1 MKEHPLYK
9 NYFASEEGDI
19 FSNKRKSKPFHKLK
33 PQKHHLGYKLYFLS
47 VNGIHIGI
55 TGHRFIAEC
64 LIPNPNNLSDVNHK
78 DRDRSN
84 NNVNNLEWTTHKNN
98 MLYSR
103 DICAKNDYLIINI
116 KTKHSYKI
124 NNLVRWCEE
133 NNVHRRS
140 VYDVMRGKQKST
152 KGYIIKKLDITS

>member
-55 TGHRFIAEC
+55 IGHRFIAEC
-64 LIPNPNNLSDVNHK
+64 LIPNPNNLSDVHLK

-84 NNVNNLEWTTHKNN
+84 NNVNNLEDAVKKALSFESLWLRTKSSYYMNIGN
-98 MLYSR
+98 S
-103 DICAKNDYLIINI
+103 YLNRA
-116 KTKHSYKI
+116 S
-124 NNLVRWCEE
+124 E
-133 NNVHRRS
+133 
-140 VYDVMRGKQKST
+140 
-152 KGYIIKKLDITS
+152 LDDRI